1 MLEIYKRMNERIKE
15 INNARKYQKI
25 SNRVD
30 KIHANI
36 INMNGGDNRVSVDT
50 EEEYLMLFKI
60 LQEKYG
66 VGVLPD
72 EYIMGQIKH
81 ESEHVNAAKEI
92 CKRHNKHM
100 SYKYGVEFV
109 VIDKA
114 KRNFYFSPY
123 NDVYSKYKFTLE
135 DRICITIAPETL
147 SDGDREDIAE
157 HKRQLELRN
166 QSKKKPTTMT
176 RLENILDSLF

>member
-15 INNARKYQKI
+15 INNARKYQQI
-25 SNRVD
+25 SNKVD

-36 INMNGGDNRVSVDT
+36 INMNGGDNRISVDT

-60 LQEKYG
+60 LQKKYG

-72 EYIMGQIKH
+72 EYIMEQIKH

-114 KRNFYFSPY
+114 KASFYFSPDNNVSSNY
-123 NDVYSKYKFTLE
+123 NFTIQ
-135 DRICITIAPETL
+135 DKIYIASAPQNL
-147 SDGDREDIAE
+147 SDGDRAYIAE
-157 HKRQLELRN
+157 CEGLLESRN
-166 QSKKKPTTMT
+166 QSKKKPIMG